1 MGAMV
6 GALTAAAGFAVL
18 ASIGSCNGTGC
29 SENRF
34 RSTAGGVMIGAGLT
48 VAVTGTYV
56 TLMRARERG
65 APSGVAVAIR
75 W

>member
-1 MGAMV
+1 
-6 GALTAAAGFAVL
+6 
-18 ASIGSCNGTGC
+18 
-29 SENRF
+29 
-34 RSTAGGVMIGAGLT
+34 MIGAGLT